1 MPFAAPARQGIS
13 AKRRGHSRGRD
24 GRRPRGELPDDRPDQ
39 PIAFREPPPAPQPSR
54 VELLPQPGCVL
65 GLELG
70 QDPLAPR
77 VIVHASDTTETRS
90 KNRRGSDDSATRPPY
105 AKTRHCAQRPNA
117 VGGSAPFGSETPIP
131 LGPPCSVSDPSQSG
145 MGRVCADRPAVRD
158 FVTVSLETSVF
169 PRGGPFQGCDPIRSA
184 SRPTPLITERRR
196 LDMPLRP
203 R

>member
-90 KNRRGSDDSATRPPY
+90 KNRRGSDDSATRPPMQKRGTARKGPLRFRGRGRLY
-105 AKTRHCAQRPNA
+105 
-117 VGGSAPFGSETPIP
+117 GETPY
-131 LGPPCSVSDPSQSG
+131 
-145 MGRVCADRPAVRD
+145 
-158 FVTVSLETSVF
+158 
-169 PRGGPFQGCDPIRSA
+169 
-184 SRPTPLITERRR
+184 
-196 LDMPLRP
+196 PLRP
-203 R
+203 RPETVPHGP